1 MLIVESTV
9 TVTLSSNTCDVV
21 AGRWVDAYT
30 GAVITDPSM
39 IDIDHM
45 VPLANAHRSGGALW
59 STTVKQYYANDLE
72 LEVALIAVSASANRS
87 KGDRSPDE
95 WKPPATTAWCGY
107 ATWWVEVK
115 HRWSLTVTTSEKS
128 ALQDML
134 GTCS

>member
-1 MLIVESTV
+1 MLIAESTV
-9 TVTLSSNTCDVV
+9 TVTLSSDRCDVV

-30 GAVITDPSM
+30 GAVITDPST

-45 VPLANAHRSGGALW
+45 VPLADAHRSGGARW
-59 STTVKQYYANDLE
+59 TTTVKRSYANDLE
-72 LEVALIAVSASANRS
+72 LDVALIAVSASANRS

-95 WKPPATTAWCGY
+95 WKPPAATAWCGY

-115 HRWSLTVTTSEKS
+115 YRWTLTVTSSEKS

-134 GTCS
+134 SIC